1 MTKAVSRAVLSL
13 ALFFLLYGSDAQKR
27 KLKAQAHTASVR
39 RKMPCRRPRHRLHA
53 IGGHR
58 QGHSVSPPKQL
69 ARRGDAHQG

>member
-1 MTKAVSRAVLSL
+1 MTKIHQHAVLSL
-13 ALFFLLYGSDAQKR
+13 VLFLFLHGSDDQKR

-39 RKMPCRRPRHRLHA
+39 RKMPCRRPCHRLHA

-58 QGHSVSPPKQL
+58 QGHSVPPPKQL